1 MREFSLPALYEVPS
15 DGNLTD
21 LIRRNAAQHPD
32 TAVMSRK
39 AADGRWQDVT
49 ATEFLAEVRA
59 TAKGLIAAGVRP
71 GDRVALI
78 SRTRYEWVL
87 IDFAIWTAGGV
98 TVPVYET
105 SSPEQIQWI
114 LGDSGA
120 NAVVVESAAHGAAVA
135 ALRDRLPELREV
147 WEIEQGALDALKAA
161 GAEITDA
168 EVEERSTVANAD
180 DPATIVYTSGTT
192 GRPKGCVLTHR
203 NFFAECGNVVERLSP
218 LFRTGECS
226 VLLFLPAAHVFGR
239 LVEVA
244 AVLAPIRLGCVPDIK
259 NLTDELQSF
268 RPTLILGVPRVFEK
282 VYNSARAKAQ
292 ADGKGKIFDAA
303 AETAIAYSR
312 ALDAPGGPSF
322 GLKLKHKL
330 FSKLVYSKLHTVLG
344 GRGEYAISGGAPLG
358 ERLGH
363 FFRGIGFTVLEGY
376 GLTESCAATAFNPWD
391 KTKIG
396 TVGQPLPGSVVRIA
410 DDGEV
415 LLHGEHIFKEYW
427 KNEAATAEALTD
439 GWFHTGDVGT
449 LDEDGYLA
457 ITGRKKELI
466 VTAGGKNVALGRD
479 RGPDPGARAGR
490 GVHGG
495 GRRPAVRGRAGHH
508 RRGVPRPV
516 GRGERQAGR
525 CDGGGAARG
534 RGADRRRPEGRRR
547 RQRGGFQ
554 GGIGAEIPHSALPV
568 HGGVGS
574 HHAVAEAQ
582 AQRGGEGLRGRD
594 RGAVP
599 RLVRGS
605 GPGL

>member
-39 AADGRWQDVT
+39 VDGRWQDVT

-59 TAKGLIAAGVRP
+59 AAKGLVAAGIRP

-87 IDFAIWTAGGV
+87 FDFAIWSAGGV

-105 SSPEQIQWI
+105 SSPEQVQWI

-120 NAVVVESAAHGAAVA
+120 VAVIVESPAHSASVA
-135 ALRDRLPELREV
+135 SLRDRLPELREV
-147 WEIEQGALDALKAA
+147 WEIEQGALETLKAA
-161 GAEITDA
+161 GAEISDA
-168 EVEERSTVANAD
+168 EVEERSSLANAD

-322 GLKLKHKL
+322 GLKLKHKI
-330 FSKLVYSKLHTVLG
+330 FSKLVYSKLHAVLG

-396 TVGQPLPGSVVRIA
+396 TVG
-410 DDGEV
+410 
-415 LLHGEHIFKEYW
+415 
-427 KNEAATAEALTD
+427 
-439 GWFHTGDVGT
+439 
-449 LDEDGYLA
+449 
-457 ITGRKKELI
+457 
-466 VTAGGKNVALGRD
+466 
-479 RGPDPGARAGR
+479 
-490 GVHGG
+490 
-495 GRRPAVRGRAGHH
+495 
-508 RRGVPRPV
+508 
-516 GRGERQAGR
+516 
-525 CDGGGAARG
+525 
-534 RGADRRRPEGRRR
+534 
-547 RQRGGFQ
+547 
-554 GGIGAEIPHSALPV
+554 
-568 HGGVGS
+568 
-574 HHAVAEAQ
+574 
-582 AQRGGEGLRGRD
+582 
-594 RGAVP
+594 
-599 RLVRGS
+599 
-605 GPGL
+605 

>member
-39 AADGRWQDVT
+39 VDGRWQDVT

-59 TAKGLIAAGVRP
+59 TAKGLMAAGIRP

-87 IDFAIWTAGGV
+87 IDFAIWSAGGV

-120 NAVVVESAAHGAAVA
+120 VAAVVESPGHGEAVA

-147 WEIEQGALDALKAA
+147 WEIERGDLDALKAA
-161 GAEITDA
+161 GAAVSDA
-168 EVEERSTVANAD
+168 DADERSSLANAD

-192 GRPKGCVLTHR
+192 GRPKGCVLSHR
-203 NFFAECGNVVERLSP
+203 NFFAECGNAVERLSP
-218 LFRTGECS
+218 LFKTGECS

-312 ALDAPGGPSF
+312 ALDTPRGPSF

-330 FSKLVYSKLHTVLG
+330 FSKLVYGKLHAVLG

-376 GLTESCAATAFNPWD
+376 GLTESCAATTFNPWD
-391 KTKIG
+391 KQKIG

-415 LLHGEHIFKEYW
+415 LLHGEHVFTGYW
-427 KNEAATAEALTD
+427 KNETATAEALTD

-466 VTAGGKNVALGRD
+466 VTAGGKNVAPAVIEDRIRAHALVAECMVVGDARPFVAALVTIDEEFLGRWAAEHGKPAGVTAAELRED
-479 RGPDPGARAGR
+479 ADLVAAVQQAVDDGNAAVSKAESVRKFRILPSQFTEESGHITPSLKLKRNVVAKDFADEIEALYRG
-490 GVHGG
+490 
-495 GRRPAVRGRAGHH
+495 
-508 RRGVPRPV
+508 
-516 GRGERQAGR
+516 
-525 CDGGGAARG
+525 
-534 RGADRRRPEGRRR
+534 
-547 RQRGGFQ
+547 
-554 GGIGAEIPHSALPV
+554 
-568 HGGVGS
+568 
-574 HHAVAEAQ
+574 
-582 AQRGGEGLRGRD
+582 
-594 RGAVP
+594 
-599 RLVRGS
+599 
-605 GPGL
+605 

>member
-21 LIRRNAAQHPD
+21 LIRRNATQHPD
-32 TAVMSRK
+32 TAVMGRK
-39 AADGRWQDVT
+39 VAGVWTDVT
-49 ATEFLAEVRA
+49 AKQFLAEVRGA
-59 TAKGLIAAGVRP
+59 AKGLIAAGVEP
-71 GDRVALI
+71 GDRVALL

-87 IDFAIWTAGGV
+87 LDFAIWSAGAV

-120 NAVVVESAAHGAAVA
+120 TLAIVESAAHQEAVVSVQA
-135 ALRDRLPELREV
+135 NLP
-147 WEIEQGALDALKAA
+147 ALKGIWQIDEDAVGHLTGT
-161 GAEITDA
+161 GADISDELLDQ
-168 EVEERSTVANAD
+168 RMSTAHAD

-203 NFFAECGNVVERLSP
+203 AFFAECGNVVERLKP

-244 AVLAPIRLGCVPDIK
+244 SVMAPIKLGCVPDIK
-259 NLTDELQSF
+259 NLTDELASF

-292 ADGKGKIFDAA
+292 ADGKGKIFDKAA
-303 AETAIAYSR
+303 HTAIAYSR
-312 ALDAPGGPSF
+312 AISTPQGPSL
-322 GLKLKHKL
+322 GLRLKHKIFDKL
-330 FSKLVYSKLHTVLG
+330 VFSKLRAVLG

-391 KTKIG
+391 RQKIG

-415 LLHGEHIFKEYW
+415 LLHGEHIFSGYW
-427 KNEAATAEALTD
+427 QNETATAEALAD
-439 GWFHTGDVGT
+439 GWFHTGDIGT

-457 ITGRKKELI
+457 ITGRKKEIL
-466 VTAGGKNVALGRD
+466 VTAGGKNVAPAVIEDRIRAHALVAECMVVGDGRPFVGALVTLDEEFLGRWAAEHGKPAD
-479 RGPDPGARAGR
+479 ATAASLRDDADLLAEVQRAVDDGNAAVSKAESVR
-490 GVHGG
+490 KFRVL
-495 GRRPAVRGRAGHH
+495 PAQFTEEAGHITPSLKLK
-508 RRGVPRPV
+508 RNVV
-516 GRGERQAGR
+516 AK
-525 CDGGGAARG
+525 DF
-534 RGADRRRPEGRRR
+534 AD
-547 RQRGGFQ
+547 
-554 GGIGAEIPHSALPV
+554 EI
-568 HGGVGS
+568 
-574 HHAVAEAQ
+574 EAIYR
-582 AQRGGEGLRGRD
+582 A
-594 RGAVP
+594 
-599 RLVRGS
+599 
-605 GPGL
+605 